1 MAERRDY
8 GKHKI
13 SKRQKVSM
21 DMNERVQTHPRS
33 SSYAP
38 RDILTFQTAE
48 NWVGWTADCLAFP
61 KACYWVAMMADC
73 WAFRKATF
81 QCMELVHCVEKRKM
95 KRQTMNI
102 RFVDSDEL

>member
-1 MAERRDY
+1 MRRNV
-8 GKHKI
+8 KQREI
-13 SKRQKVSM
+13 EILRQ
-21 DMNERVQTHPRS
+21 
-33 SSYAP
+33 
-38 RDILTFQTAE
+38 DIDGQ
-48 NWVGWTADCLAFP
+48 WVVLP
-61 KACYWVAMMADC
+61 DC